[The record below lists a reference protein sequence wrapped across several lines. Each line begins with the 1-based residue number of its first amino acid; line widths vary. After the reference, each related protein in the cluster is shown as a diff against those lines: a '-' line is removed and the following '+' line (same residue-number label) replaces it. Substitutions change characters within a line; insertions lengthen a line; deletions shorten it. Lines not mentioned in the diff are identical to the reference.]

1 MALRFADRTKETST
15 AQSSS
20 TITLSGT
27 APTGF
32 QSFNSGVGDGN
43 SGLYVVTDGTN
54 WEVNCGVYTHSAK
67 TLARPSAPIAS
78 SNSGAQVSSFTG
90 TVSVFLA
97 DSAAHVTAMDWGIA
111 SGRLY
116 SNAFIEGRS
125 LGTNGA
131 GLNQLHFS
139 PVWIREPFNTVKL
152 HFNVATVSANAGAVA
167 SLGLYA
173 NDAGPS
179 VLLGSQTGLDVGSVG
194 GVTGDNATSPISMP
208 RTQMPG
214 LYWVGYLSSVA
225 AATLGAVSSGTT
237 PASKT
242 VFGITSTTDTG
253 SVSGFLLTS
262 QFSLP
267 NPATGYSAEANTTP
281 FVGVE
286 VSL

>member
-1 MALRFADRTKETST
+1 MALRFADRTKDTST
-15 AQSSS
+15 SQSSS

-32 QSFNSGVGDGN
+32 QSFNAGIGDGN
-43 SGLYVVTDGTN
+43 ACVYLITDGTN

-67 TLARPSAPIAS
+67 TLARSSTPIAS

-97 DSAAHVTAMDWGIA
+97 DPAAHIAGMDWGLA

-116 SNAFIEGRS
+116 SNAFIEGRQI
-125 LGTNGA
+125 GTGGA

-139 PVWIREPFNTVKL
+139 PVWIREPFNFVKL
-152 HFNVATVSANAGAVA
+152 HFNLATVSANAGAVA

-194 GVTGDNATSPISMP
+194 GVTGDNATSSISMP

-225 AATLGAVSSGTT
+225 AATVGMVSSGTT
-237 PASKT
+237 PSSKT

-267 NPATGYSAEANTTP
+267 NPATGYGSEANNTP
-281 FVGVE
+281 FIGVE